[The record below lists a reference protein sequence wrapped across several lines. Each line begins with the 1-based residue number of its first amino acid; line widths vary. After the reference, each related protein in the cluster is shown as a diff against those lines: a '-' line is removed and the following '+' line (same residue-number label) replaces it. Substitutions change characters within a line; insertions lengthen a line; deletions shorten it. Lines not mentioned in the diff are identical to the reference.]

1 VEYLNS
7 PSPRTR
13 QRGFTLIE
21 LAVIILIITII
32 IAAIG
37 INLTRSDR
45 DRVRDEAERLAVLIQ
60 AARDEAVLQGRVLV
74 MELTDDGYRFLQLAD
89 DGKLAV
95 VGAGDLLSPRTLP
108 VPITASAD
116 LEAANATSKVG
127 LVFDP
132 TGGLGP
138 FRVTLRLNASEWYVH
153 NLLDGEVR
161 ASAEAPRHAS

>member
-7 PSPRTR
+7 ASPRFR

-21 LAVIILIITII
+21 LAVIVLIVTII

-74 MELTDDGYRFLQLAD
+74 MELTDDGYRFLMTGSSPSLAQATCFHR
-89 DGKLAV
+89 GRCRSPLRH
-95 VGAGDLLSPRTLP
+95 LLTWKPLTPR
-108 VPITASAD
+108 A
-116 LEAANATSKVG
+116 
-127 LVFDP
+127 
-132 TGGLGP
+132 
-138 FRVTLRLNASEWYVH
+138 R
-153 NLLDGEVR
+153 
-161 ASAEAPRHAS
+161 

>member
-1 VEYLNS
+1 MT
-7 PSPRTR
+7 RTDVG

-21 LAVIILIITII
+21 LAVIVLIVTII

-45 DRVRDEAERLAVLIQ
+45 DRVRDEAERLAVLVQ

-74 MELTDDGYRFLQLAD
+74 LELTAEGYRFLQLAD
-89 DGKLAV
+89 DGKLTVA
-95 VGAGDLLSPRTLP
+95 GAGDLLAPRELP
-108 VPITASAD
+108 APITASAD
-116 LEAANATSKVG
+116 FEGSNAARKAG

-138 FRVTLRLNASEWYVH
+138 FLVTLRLNGTEWFVH
-153 NLLDGEVR
+153 NLLDGEIR
-161 ASAEAPRHAS
+161 ASPEVPRHAG